1 MSNRST
7 PASSVRDLHHG
18 NAMSLKETSVITVSG
33 TSRLI
38 ALAGEGESG
47 KTTVI
52 ASLYESFLKQP
63 FCNFLF
69 AGSLTLPGFEQR
81 VFEARMDSGREHP
94 HTPHTS
100 LREGFQ
106 VLHLKL
112 VHQETKHHLNLL
124 FGDLAGEWYRACRE
138 STADARQ
145 LSYLRRA
152 DRVCLLLNGEKLANP
167 QMRHGE
173 VDDGEGTLR
182 SLLEAKV
189 LGSHSKIDVV
199 CSKWDLIHDDDAASG
214 FVKLAFDRIHQAFGV
229 EFAELNFDRIAAR
242 PEKAMPDVPFGFGL
256 ADLLARWAS
265 PDPPI
270 ARIEL
275 PFPAVQ
281 LSNREFTRF
290 AGRFPPK
297 KTP

>member
-7 PASSVRDLHHG
+7 PASSVRNLHHG
-18 NAMSLKETSVITVSG
+18 DAMSLEGASVITVSG

-38 ALAGEGESG
+38 VLAGEGESG

-52 ASLYESFLKQP
+52 ASLYESFLKKP

-81 VFEARMDSGREHP
+81 VFEARMDSGRGQP

-100 LREGFQ
+100 VDEGFR
-106 VLHLKL
+106 VLHLRL
-112 VHQETKHHLNLL
+112 LHQETKHLLNLL

-138 STADARQ
+138 STADARR

-152 DRVCLLLNGEKLANP
+152 DRVCLLLNGENLANL
-167 QMRHGE
+167 QMRHRE

-182 SLLEAKV
+182 SLLEAEV

-199 CSKWDLIHDDDAASG
+199 CSKWDLVHGDDAASG
-214 FVKLAFDRIHQAFGV
+214 FVELTFDRIDQAFGM
-229 EFAELNFDRIAAR
+229 EFAELNFGRIAAR
-242 PEKAMPDVPFGFGL
+242 PAKAIPEVPFGFGL
-256 ADLLARWAS
+256 ADLLARWVS

-275 PFPAVQ
+275 PLPAAQ
-281 LSNREFTRF
+281 LSDREFTRF
-290 AGRFPPK
+290 AQRFPPS

>member
-1 MSNRST
+1 
-7 PASSVRDLHHG
+7 
-18 NAMSLKETSVITVSG
+18 MSLEEASVITVSG

-38 ALAGEGESG
+38 VLAGEGESG

-52 ASLYESFLKQP
+52 ASVYESFLKKP

-81 VFEARMDSGREHP
+81 VFEARMDSGREQP
-94 HTPHTS
+94 HTLHTS
-100 LREGFQ
+100 LDEGFR
-106 VLHLKL
+106 VLHLRL

-173 VDDGEGTLR
+173 VADGEGTLR
-182 SLLEAKV
+182 SLLEAEV
-189 LGSHSKIDVV
+189 LGSHSRIDVV
-199 CSKWDLIHDDDAASG
+199 CSKWDLVHDDDAASD
-214 FVKLAFDRIHQAFGV
+214 FVKLAFDGIRQAFGM

-242 PEKAMPDVPFGFGL
+242 PAKAMPDMPFGFGL
-256 ADLLARWAS
+256 ANLLARWAS

-275 PFPAVQ
+275 PLPAAQ
-281 LSNREFTRF
+281 LSDREFTRF
-290 AGRFPPK
+290 AQRFPPR